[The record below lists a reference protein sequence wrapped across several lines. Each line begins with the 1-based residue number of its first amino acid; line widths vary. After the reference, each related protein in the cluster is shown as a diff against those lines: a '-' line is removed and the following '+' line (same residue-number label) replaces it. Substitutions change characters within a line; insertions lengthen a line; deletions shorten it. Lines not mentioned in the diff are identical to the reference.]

1 MKKKLLTALLIGT
14 LAITGCGSDK
24 KTAGNEAKTE
34 LTISAGNNLVAGKF
48 DPTTGYG
55 VWAPDIF
62 HSHIL
67 AIGKDNKIVNDL
79 ATKETISSDGLTY
92 TYEIRK
98 DAKFSDGKPL
108 TAKDIVFTFN
118 TAKQKA
124 SAADLSMLDSV
135 EAKDDYTVIFHLK
148 KPWSSFPYSLTET
161 GIVPAHAY
169 TETYGDKP
177 IGSGAWRVVDFK
189 KDQQLILEPNE
200 YYYGKKS
207 KFKKITILKMDEQTA
222 LSAAKSG
229 QLDLVYVDGET
240 SKAKVDNMQVLTL
253 PTVENFIIN
262 LPTIPETK
270 KGDEVVGNNVT
281 CDIAIR
287 KALNIGISRQAII
300 DNALAGVGI
309 PSYGTSPDVPW
320 SSKYKFED
328 GRVEEAKKLLEE
340 AGWKDIDGDG
350 IREKNG
356 VKAEFTITGRSN
368 DLARYN
374 TVVALSA
381 QAAPLG
387 IHIIPKSEAWVVA
400 RKSMHI
406 PTCWALNDINPMSF
420 YRNFHSSQIGVLN
433 INNPASYSNPAVDAE
448 IEAAIAATDREEAY
462 KHWIN
467 AQYLTDQD
475 VPFLFITLP
484 SLTYFVKDGLHIPMP
499 EKTINRGQGIS
510 VVENMN
516 EWTWGK

>member
-1 MKKKLLTALLIGT
+1 
-14 LAITGCGSDK
+14 
-24 KTAGNEAKTE
+24 
-34 LTISAGNNLVAGKF
+34 
-48 DPTTGYG
+48 
-55 VWAPDIF
+55 
-62 HSHIL
+62 
-67 AIGKDNKIVNDL
+67 
-79 ATKETISSDGLTY
+79 
-92 TYEIRK
+92 
-98 DAKFSDGKPL
+98 
-108 TAKDIVFTFN
+108 
-118 TAKQKA
+118 
-124 SAADLSMLDSV
+124 
-135 EAKDDYTVIFHLK
+135 
-148 KPWSSFPYSLTET
+148 
-161 GIVPAHAY
+161 
-169 TETYGDKP
+169 
-177 IGSGAWRVVDFK
+177 
-189 KDQQLILEPNE
+189 
-200 YYYGKKS
+200 
-207 KFKKITILKMDEQTA
+207 MDEQTA

-253 PTVENFIIN
+253 PTVNNFIIN

-328 GRVEEAKKLLEE
+328 SRVEEAKKLLEE
-340 AGWKDIDGDG
+340 AGWKDTDGDG

-387 IHIIPKSEAWVVA
+387 IHIIPKSEAWGVA
-400 RKSMHI
+400 RKAMHI
-406 PTCWALNDINPMSF
+406 PTCWSLVDVNPISL
-420 YRNFHSSQIGVLN
+420 YRNFHSSQIGVLD